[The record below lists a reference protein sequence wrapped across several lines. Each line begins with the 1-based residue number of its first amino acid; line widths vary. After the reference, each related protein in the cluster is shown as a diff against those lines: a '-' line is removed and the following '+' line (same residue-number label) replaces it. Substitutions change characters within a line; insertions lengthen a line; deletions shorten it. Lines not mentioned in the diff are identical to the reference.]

1 MIIHVTTLSAW
12 ESQAQKNHFA
22 PDAFAMD
29 GFIHCC
35 ASSQLTS
42 VLERYFSRVD
52 EVLLLH
58 IDDLKLTSPLRYES
72 ASNQEKFPHIYGVI
86 NKEAIVRIEEQI
98 NKK

>member
-12 ESQAQKNHFA
+12 ESQAQKNHFT

-35 ASSQLTS
+35 ASSQLAG
-42 VLERYFSRVD
+42 VLERYFSGVD
-52 EVLLLH
+52 KVLLLH
-58 IDDLKLTSPLRYES
+58 IDELKLTSPLRYES
-72 ASNQEKFPHIYGVI
+72 TSNQEKFPHIYGVI
-86 NKEAIVRIEEQI
+86 NKEAIVRIEKQI